1 MQQNIDS
8 TKVAQNLMASW
19 QASGLKEKL
28 IFTFLILAL
37 FRLGVQLPVYGI
49 DPQQFTNIVG
59 SAGGQNLLGLL
70 DMFSGGALGK
80 VSIFALGIGPYITSS
95 IIMQLLAVVVPSLE
109 RAQKEDGEAG
119 RRKIQQYT
127 RLFAVGLAFF
137 QSTIFALALY
147 KVPSVILPGVE
158 PIMFFVGSIVSL
170 TAGAIIVMWMGELIT
185 EKGVGNGASL
195 LIFAGII
202 AGIPMYIKNTA
213 TLVTGGGNAAAFGLI
228 ALLAIFFAT
237 IILIIVL
244 HEAAR
249 KVPIV
254 SARRQVGNKVY
265 GGQNTSIPFK
275 LNPGGVMPIIFA
287 IAILLF
293 PATLMGV
300 IGNEKVAESIPVLTN
315 SIAIF
320 GQQISIS
327 DVVKFF
333 ADIFNANNPIY
344 YVIYFVLIFGLTFF
358 YASIIPS
365 MQPKEIANNLKKYGS
380 AIPGVKPGKPTA
392 DKLNEIL
399 NRVMFIGAIAL
410 GIIALVPTVASGLTG
425 ITTFQGLGSTS
436 LIILVGVALDFVNQI
451 KTHMLAKNYESF
463 LQQ

>member
-8 TKVAQNLMASW
+8 EKVVQNLMASW
-19 QASGLKEKL
+19 QASGLKQKL
-28 IFTFLILAL
+28 IFTFAIIAL
-37 FRLGVQLPVYGI
+37 FRFGAQLPIYGI
-49 DPQQFTNIVG
+49 NNEVFL
-59 SAGGQNLLGLL
+59 NLASGNNLIGFL

-95 IIMQLLAVVVPSLE
+95 IIMQLMAVIIPSLE
-109 RAQKEDGEAG
+109 KAQKEEGEAG
-119 RRKIQQYT
+119 RRKIQQLT
-127 RLFAVGLAFF
+127 RVFTVFLALF
-137 QSTIFALALY
+137 QSVIFALALY
-147 KVPSVILPGVE
+147 KLPGAIMHGVN
-158 PIMFFVGSIVSL
+158 PIMFFVGSAVSL
-170 TAGAIIVMWMGELIT
+170 TAGAMIVMWLAELIT

-195 LIFAGII
+195 LIFVGII
-202 AGIPMYIKNTA
+202 AGIPLYCDRTA
-213 TLVTGGGNAAAFGLI
+213 TLVSQDTMLQLGLVALI
-228 ALLAIFFAT
+228 AIFLAT
-237 IILIIVL
+237 IIFIIVL

-265 GGQNTSIPFK
+265 GGQNTNIPFK

-287 IAILLF
+287 VAILLF
-293 PATLMGV
+293 PAT
-300 IGNEKVAESIPVLTN
+300 VLGFVQQMHVKNQVLAGIFERLNLLFSAN
-315 SIAIF
+315 SL
-320 GQQISIS
+320 S
-327 DVVKFF
+327 
-333 ADIFNANNPIY
+333 Y
-344 YVIYFVLIFGLTFF
+344 YVIYFVLIVTLTFF

-399 NRVMFIGAIAL
+399 TRITLIGALAL
-410 GIIALVPTVASGLTG
+410 GIIALIPTIATKITN
-425 ITTFQGLGSTS
+425 ITTFQGIGATS
-436 LIILVGVALDFVNQI
+436 LIILVGVALDFINQI

>member
-8 TKVAQNLMASW
+8 DKVVQNLMASW
-19 QASGLKEKL
+19 QASGLKQKL
-28 IFTFLILAL
+28 IFTFAIIAL
-37 FRLGVQLPVYGI
+37 FRLGAQLPIYGI
-49 DPQQFTNIVG
+49 NNEVFQALASGN
-59 SAGGQNLLGLL
+59 NLIGFL

-95 IIMQLLAVVVPSLE
+95 IIMQLMTVMIPSLE

-119 RRKIQQYT
+119 RRKIQQIT
-127 RLFAVGLAFF
+127 RVFAVALALF
-137 QSTIFALALY
+137 QSIIFALALF
-147 KVPSVILPGVE
+147 KLPGAIV
-158 PIMFFVGSIVSL
+158 PGVNPAMFFIGSAVSL
-170 TAGAIIVMWMGELIT
+170 TAGAMIVMWFGELIT

-195 LIFAGII
+195 LIFVGII
-202 AGIPMYIKNTA
+202 AGIPLYCNRTA
-213 TLVTGGGNAAAFGLI
+213 TLVSQDPMLQLG
-228 ALLAIFFAT
+228 LLALMGIFLAT
-237 IILIIVL
+237 IIFIIVL

-265 GGQNTSIPFK
+265 GGQNTNIPFK

-287 IAILLF
+287 IAIMLF
-293 PATLMGV
+293 PATLLGFLQQMHLETIPAFQNAIH
-300 IGNEKVAESIPVLTN
+300 IGSFELSVNIVLQWLTQVFSAN
-315 SIAIF
+315 SV
-320 GQQISIS
+320 S
-327 DVVKFF
+327 
-333 ADIFNANNPIY
+333 Y
-344 YVIYFVLIFGLTFF
+344 YVIYFLLIVGLTFF

-392 DKLNEIL
+392 DKLDEIL
-399 NRVMFIGAIAL
+399 SRVMFIGAFAL
-410 GIIALVPTVASGLTG
+410 GIIAMVPSVATKITN
-425 ITTFQGLGSTS
+425 ITTFQGIGATS